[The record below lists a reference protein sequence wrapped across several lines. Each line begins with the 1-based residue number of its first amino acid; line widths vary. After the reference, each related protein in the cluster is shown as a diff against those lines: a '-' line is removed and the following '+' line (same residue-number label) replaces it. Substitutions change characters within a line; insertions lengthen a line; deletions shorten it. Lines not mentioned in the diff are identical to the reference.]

1 MARYYH
7 VREQVV
13 GPRQLAG
20 PPAAPRAHTGS
31 VWDWHRLRYNYFR
44 VPGQNSVGG
53 WQPLTGLGAE
63 NRGGASQGI
72 GIDIERALPLL
83 PPGSKYVGYGTQA
96 VGRIYRASRAA
107 TAARPVQATVR
118 GAQPQMQGVG
128 AVPLVAK
135 AVKAHLPE
143 GFAKELTAVATTGT
157 FIAGYLF
164 GRMMGQHKNA
174 GMLAGVAAVG
184 VLAYNTG
191 AADGLKIGSRLQ
203 ALTEQAK
210 SQLPPEV
217 AALLPGAPGVPTSPA
232 APAAGA
238 QPPTTTPQG

>member
-1 MARYYH
+1 MARLYH
-7 VREQVV
+7 VREQVA
-13 GPRQLAG
+13 GPRQLGG
-20 PPAAPRAHTGS
+20 PPPPPTSHTGS

-44 VPGQNSVGG
+44 VPGQNSIGG

-63 NRGGASQGI
+63 SRGGKGQGI
-72 GIDIERALPLL
+72 GIDIEHALPAL
-83 PPGSKYVGYGTQA
+83 PGGARYIGSGPQA

-118 GAQPQMQGVG
+118 AAQPQMQGVG

-135 AVKAHLPE
+135 AVKEHLPE

-164 GRMMGQHKNA
+164 GRMMGKYKSA
-174 GMLAGVAAVG
+174 SLLAGVAAVG

-203 ALTEQAK
+203 ALKQQAK
-210 SQLPPEV
+210 DQLPPEV
-217 AALLPGAPGVPTSPA
+217 AALLPGPEGPVTTAPEPA
-232 APAAGA
+232 A
-238 QPPTTTPQG
+238 